1 MSTLARNAALRWDRK
16 VSVGVQGEKEATSIF
31 FTFCPS
37 LPHRPEQRGG
47 KEGGRGHSREDL
59 RIQRAQGV
67 QSLHVHPV
75 REGVRESSGF
85 MPACLCP
92 LLHQSPL
99 GWPRTSLPLPAL
111 HNNPRGRT
119 PCPSDKRP
127 KSEAS
132 LGQRTW

>member
-1 MSTLARNAALRWDRK
+1 MSTLARNAALRWDRE

-75 REGVRESSGF
+75 REGARR
-85 MPACLCP
+85 AQALC
-92 LLHQSPL
+92 
-99 GWPRTSLPLPAL
+99 LPASVPSYTRAL
-111 HNNPRGRT
+111 WAGPAP
-119 PCPSDKRP
+119 PCPSPPDTITPEGGHLVLVTRDPSQK
-127 KSEAS
+127 AS
-132 LGQRTW
+132 LGQRVW